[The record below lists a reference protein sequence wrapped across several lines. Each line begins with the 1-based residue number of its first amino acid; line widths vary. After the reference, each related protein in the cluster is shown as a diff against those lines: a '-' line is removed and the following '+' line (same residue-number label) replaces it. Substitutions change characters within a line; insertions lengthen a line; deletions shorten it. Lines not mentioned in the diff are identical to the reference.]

1 MKLKAPIFL
10 KEYIMQTVNASDVKL
25 IIMACEAGMGSSL
38 MVVNS
43 IKKKLKKAKVKD
55 VKVVHKPARA
65 VPDDAKVVVV
75 HQGLSKVV
83 RSKAP
88 EAVIVTFN
96 HFLNDPAFDKL
107 VNAFVDNGEIVS
119 SVE

>member
-1 MKLKAPIFL
+1 MTNSIK
-10 KEYIMQTVNASDVKL
+10 ASDVKM

-43 IKKKLKKAKVKD
+43 LKKRLKKANVQGIKVI
-55 VKVVHKPARA
+55 HKPARA
-65 VPDDAKVVVV
+65 VPESAQVVVV

-83 RSKAP
+83 KRKAP
-88 EAVIVTFN
+88 DAVIVTFN

-107 VNAFVDNGEIVS
+107 INAFVEDGEIVNT
-119 SVE
+119 VEA